1 MKKQVPVFKF
11 TRIQIAL
18 AIFFCCWIERGYPDS
33 SPAKV
38 NPDSVYVIVNSANP
52 QKNISQTGLNAIFNM
67 RLRHWSDGSPITVYV
82 LQDEEP
88 LHRTFCKQKL
98 HVFPH
103 QIRRGWNRL
112 IFSGT
117 GQVPLL
123 VETKEEMLKQVSET
137 PGAIGY
143 LSGKDLTPAV
153 KILEI
158 K

>member
-1 MKKQVPVFKF
+1 LKKQVPLFKI
-11 TRIQIAL
+11 TRSQIAL
-18 AIFFCCWIERGYPDS
+18 VILFCFWIERGYSESFPN
-33 SPAKV
+33 KG

-52 QKNISQTGLNAIFNM
+52 QRNISQTGLNAIFNM

-82 LQDEEP
+82 LQDEDP
-88 LHRTFCKQKL
+88 LHKTFCKQKL

-123 VETKEEMLKQVSET
+123 VETKEEMLKQVSTT
-137 PGAIGY
+137 PGAVGY
-143 LSGKDLTPAV
+143 LSGKDLTSAV

>member
-1 MKKQVPVFKF
+1 MKKQVPLFKI
-11 TRIQIAL
+11 TRSQIAL
-18 AIFFCCWIERGYPDS
+18 AILFYFWIDRGYPES
-33 SPAKV
+33 FPNKG

-52 QKNISQTGLNAIFNM
+52 QRNISQTGLNAIFNM

-82 LQDEEP
+82 LQDEDP
-88 LHRTFCKQKL
+88 LHKTFCKQKL

-117 GQVPLL
+117 GQVPML
-123 VETKEEMLKQVSET
+123 VETKEEMLKQVSIT
-137 PGAIGY
+137 PGAVGY
-143 LSGKDLTPAV
+143 LSGKDLTSAV

-158 K
+158 E